1 VTATTSREAPYL
13 ENRDYVLAVLARRCG
28 WLDGDDREAA
38 FHDAYAVLLEKER
51 DGVLDAAAMHPA
63 QVRAYL
69 TQTAIHK
76 ALDEGKR
83 AGRKRSEPLGES
95 ALTAVDG
102 APAPEDVAAAGDDHA
117 RLREIVGELPRRQ
130 QTIVK
135 LRFFF
140 DRSPDEIQSYLGISE
155 RAYRRELE
163 RAMRHVTERFDLVR
177 KGEFCDSRRSMIL
190 AYVGGFAGPNR
201 ALEARNH
208 LSTCPGCAHWAAEL
222 RAASERLAA
231 LLPLPA
237 VPDRG
242 PLLRLGESLADFFGT
257 LKQHALALV
266 TRADPGVAGYAS
278 GARPGAVA
286 AAVASCIA
294 VGGGA
299 TYCAVE
305 GLPGP
310 LRSMVTDARSEEPRR
325 SAKAKPKRERPVRAA
340 ATPAP
345 TPVATPAATPRP
357 RPAATPRPKPK
368 PKPAPTAAPE
378 PPPATPVVEEFGL
391 EGSGQPAG
399 GGNAAQAPAAPPA
412 APAPEPPG
420 EFDP

>member
-1 VTATTSREAPYL
+1 MPATAGREAPYL
-13 ENRDYVLAVLARRCG
+13 ENRDYVLAVLSRRCG

-51 DGVLDAAAMHPA
+51 DGLLDAASMHPN

-95 ALTAVDG
+95 ALMAVDG
-102 APAPEDVAAAGDDHA
+102 APAPEDVAVAGDDQA
-117 RLREIVGELPRRQ
+117 RLREIVRELPQRQ

-140 DRSPDEIQSYLGISE
+140 DRAPEEIQSYLGITE
-155 RAYRRELE
+155 RAYRRDLE
-163 RAMRHVTERFDLVR
+163 RAMRHVTERYDLVR

-222 RAASERLAA
+222 RAASERIAA

-237 VPDRG
+237 ATDRG
-242 PLLRLGESLADFFGT
+242 PLVRAGETLAD
-257 LKQHALALV
+257 LAAAVKQHAVALV
-266 TRADPGVAGYAS
+266 TRADPGVAGYA
-278 GARPGAVA
+278 GAARPGAVA

-294 VGGGA
+294 IGGGA

-310 LRSMVTDARSEEPRR
+310 LRSMVTQARSDQPRQQ
-325 SAKAKPKRERPVRAA
+325 AKPKPRRERPVRAA
-340 ATPAP
+340 ATP
-345 TPVATPAATPRP
+345 VATPAPTPSP
-357 RPAATPRPKPK
+357 RRTARTRPRPKPTA
-368 PKPAPTAAPE
+368 APTAAPTV
-378 PPPATPVVEEFGL
+378 TPVVQEFGL
-391 EGSGQPAG
+391 EGSAQQSG
-399 GGNAAQAPAAPPA
+399 GGSSAPSAPATPPPAAPPS
-412 APAPEPPG
+412 